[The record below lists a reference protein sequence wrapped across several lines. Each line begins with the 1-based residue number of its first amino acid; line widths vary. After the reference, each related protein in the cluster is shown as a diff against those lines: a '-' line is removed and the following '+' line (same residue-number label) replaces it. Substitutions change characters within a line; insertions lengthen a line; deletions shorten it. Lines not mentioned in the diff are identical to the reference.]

1 LTLLSGS
8 VFYIKQKGENALNK
22 NSFYIKLEAVLD
34 KIKSRN
40 NIKTNI
46 KSIEPQLPY
55 IKLQSRLDTST
66 AKKELNSKLKSAN
79 STVIVNTDTTQAKK
93 EIDKLSEQKT
103 ETSVQPV
110 IKTSSFLSSLK
121 KTQKETSSFL
131 DKFTKS
137 AIGTNLMRIS
147 VQNVINAISTA
158 IMGLKELDS
167 IKTKIQSKTGF
178 SNFKI
183 DSMMDSYHQTAKN
196 LSSTTKEIATT
207 ADKIIGMGTNISD
220 VNKLVENSQILSK
233 IGMIDSTNAANYLIS
248 SMKGYQI
255 EAENSIA
262 IIDKLVS
269 ANTKSIVSTG
279 ELAEAL
285 SICANYANNSGISLD
300 RLIGYISVAGE
311 DSQKSMSEL
320 GNSFRSM
327 FSRIN
332 NIKLNKLVDDNTGES
347 LSNVENNLK
356 KLGIQLRDTKGNY
369 KDFDS
374 ILDDIGNHW
383 KNFTAA
389 EQNAVSSTLAGANQS
404 GVFESLMNHYT
415 QAVSL
420 SETVSTSAGTA
431 LEHYGIYQ
439 DSISAKANELT
450 SSIETLASNIISE
463 NLFKGMIGA
472 TTRLV
477 DFIDKTNILKGVLA
491 GLATMGIGR
500 VFVSIGAAIVSTT
513 QTATGLITVFSLLKK
528 ASTKADFI
536 AAGKACIGLNNKQLQ
551 LVLSTKS
558 LDHAQQRYILTG
570 KGVKKSELDTTLA
583 TLGFS
588 NAQVV
593 ATKTTFSFRGALEA
607 LKTTFAMNPVGTII
621 TIISSIATLAA
632 IVFPI
637 FKQFSKTSSTVK
649 ENFQNAKSAIDD
661 INSSFEDTK
670 SKTEEIA
677 EEYAK
682 LAQGV
687 DLLNNKNK
695 TLSTE
700 EYERFLELSNQLS
713 SLYPSLTKSYDENG
727 NAILNLSG
735 NINTITESLQNLI
748 SVQRSLANQ
757 EIIKN
762 IPDLYSGYYNN
773 FADLN
778 QEINKA
784 IKSQTELRKAYD
796 FLNEN
801 SERVFYLTGTVD
813 SIYGKTYTIGD
824 YGHALDTFGIHFKEV
839 MINDY
844 KHKLLDIN
852 DEDFSKL
859 HDIYITKYNQLR
871 QDIEYMQQKTESERA
886 SFNQYLN
893 TWLQEE
899 ILYNQIEN
907 VELQQFIQET
917 LFNLD
922 LRLIPKNIDKTD
934 WNEISDYFRKNILFS
949 ISNINDEEI
958 SKALSEIFRN
968 SLSSGQLLNSIS
980 KVQRYFGN
988 NHPISISLQSKLDS
1002 ILPLINNV
1010 KEKLQFRFIDKVEE
1024 LSLEDLKIAADLEIP
1039 DNTFL
1044 SWDELLE
1051 KIYETTSSLLPLEKR
1066 LSELTAKYN
1075 NFKNSRNQNELL
1087 LNYIAIHGNTLSGNV
1102 NLATAP
1108 VAINNDGSYYTNS
1121 SLSKEGWYGDKEN
1134 GSYRIIHYTPILP
1147 DGSILDE
1154 YSLNQYILKILNS
1167 QDPLEADK
1175 TKNGGLGIVYKID
1188 TKINKEKITDE
1199 NLEQAFEKAE
1209 KWDTEMHNL
1218 QASLYKN
1225 EIKILAD
1232 IEKTK
1237 SRINK
1242 VINPN
1247 EKTKN
1252 LFGINFLA
1260 TDLSNNN
1267 IIDDFQEKISSLAD
1281 TYSKL
1286 SNGNYNSSELLK
1298 LLQQLSKTGA
1308 DFNSIESLE
1317 QLGNVIDRLK
1327 TDSINNLISQL
1338 NIESDSGLAS
1348 YLASIADEAINVKS
1362 ALEGVTNSLN
1372 DIQNSYSTVTNALK
1386 EYNENGYLTISTLNS
1401 ILTLEPKYL
1410 SCLQTENGQLTV
1422 NKTAYENLTKAQV
1435 NKAKQAVINEA
1446 VVRFNQLAY
1455 ESLSTSTEKA
1465 DISENKFIEKIKTGI
1480 KNLKNYAQNIWNTI
1494 SAKLGFSKANA
1505 ADNYTKTLTDT
1516 SSNTSEDEI
1525 KRKQEEAKKAY
1536 EQALK
1541 INEEASNEIWSDMN
1555 TKLSFIEN
1563 FEKNIGTAME
1573 PDTSSNSS
1581 SSMSSISS
1589 SSAETSTA
1597 ETFNWIE
1604 TKITRLTEA
1613 LDRLKTKANNTYAS
1627 WTARNTALTE
1637 TISKTQDAISLQQ
1650 QAYEHYMQQADSVG
1664 LSNHYKNLVQN
1675 GAMDISSLSD
1685 ETLKN
1690 QINEYQNW
1698 YEKAQSCLKTQK
1710 DLNAEINSFQS
1721 QKFDH
1726 IKSEYDAV
1734 VNRMQSAYSLLESQ
1748 ITLLSSSSDYNNL
1761 RTKQTS
1767 IISQLESERS
1777 ALQSSLNSSGILID
1791 TEEWYQLVSQLDELD
1806 QQILDAKNTL
1816 KEIDTL
1822 QFDHLKEAFDFDT
1835 SVLEHGLQMLQNQ
1848 TDLLELKGQFA
1859 KESYYTGMISY
1870 TQKQLDSLVSER
1882 SQLQTMLNHTL
1893 HTKGTAEWN
1902 DMYTSLMEIDEEIAS
1917 MTSNLTEF
1925 QNSVRDLNWE
1935 IFQYLEE
1942 SLNRITDE
1950 TDYLIELLSKKE
1962 LYNSETGA
1970 PTEYASA
1977 ALGLHAAAYD
1987 VYKQQAKDYYEEV
2000 LDLQNQLSNGAG
2012 KEVLEQYQAM
2022 QDAHRDAVLA
2032 AEEEKE
2038 AILDL
2043 IEEGYQAQLDAL
2055 QSLIDK
2061 KKEQMQAEKNLY
2073 DYQKSIKQ
2081 HTDTISSLEKQQ
2093 LAYEN
2098 DNSEEAMSKIQQIQT
2113 ELEKAKEELAETEY
2127 EQYLSDTETMLEQ
2140 LASDYETWMNERLDH
2155 SDALLNDM
2163 IGQINTQGSAI
2174 MDTLNSVSAE
2184 YGTVISDSI
2193 TSIFH
2198 SESPFTSALTNGF
2211 SNVTNGIAG
2220 TTSAINELLKK
2231 VADIT
2236 GTIAANTNAGSN
2248 ISKNP
2253 TENNGNKNNIVT
2265 PAPIVPVTKPVT
2277 QTNTNTSPSASD
2289 VPVSGRSILDKIL
2302 IDKYDGYPKSKLS
2315 INTSIVD
2322 RLKYNNKD
2330 SSWQARSIYWNRLF
2344 PEGGPYIGS
2353 ASQNTRLLNYLK
2365 GNGYIE
2371 GTSQVGRSGYY
2382 WTQENG
2388 CEIILRRRDG
2398 AILTPLSKGDAVLN
2412 KNATKNFYDM
2422 FNHPQLFK
2430 QQFDT
2435 GANAFDALPGYLGSI
2450 NDNRRQD
2457 VNVGDIHVTI
2467 DLPNVKNYSEFRNN
2481 LVKDKDFE
2489 NSMCIMINNAMLGK
2503 STIEKLKYCRG

>member
-1 LTLLSGS
+1 MTLLSGS

-207 ADKIIGMGTNISD
+207 ADKIIGMGINISD

-262 IIDKLVS
+262 IIDKLASV
-269 ANTKSIVSTG
+269 NTKSIVSTG

-347 LSNVENNLK
+347 LSNVEDNLK

-383 KNFTAA
+383 KNFTTA

-404 GVFESLMNHYT
+404 GIFESLMNHYT

-420 SETVSTSAGTA
+420 SETISTSAGTA

-463 NLFKGMIGA
+463 NLFKGIIEA

-477 DFIDKTNILKGVLA
+477 EFIDKTNILKGVLA
-491 GLATMGIGR
+491 GFVTMGIGR
-500 VFVSIGAAIVSTT
+500 VFVSIGSAILSTT
-513 QTATGLITVFSLLKK
+513 QTAAGLITAFSLLKK
-528 ASTKADFI
+528 ASTEADFE
-536 AAGKACIGLNNKQLQ
+536 AAGKACIGLNDKQLQ
-551 LVLSTKS
+551 LVLSTKG
-558 LDHAQQRYILTG
+558 LNDTQQRLILTG

-588 NAQVV
+588 NAQAV

-607 LKTTFAMNPVGTII
+607 LKTTFITNPVGTVI

-773 FADLN
+773 IADLN

-801 SERVFYLTGTVD
+801 SERVFYFTGTVD
-813 SIYGKTYTIGD
+813 SIYGKTYTIGN
-824 YGHALDTFGIHFKEV
+824 YRNALNTFGINFKEV
-839 MINDY
+839 LMDDNNHNMLEINED
-844 KHKLLDIN
+844 
-852 DEDFSKL
+852 DFSQL
-859 HDIYITKYNQLR
+859 HNIYISKYNQLA
-871 QDIEYMQQKTESERA
+871 QDIQYAKQKRESQRA
-886 SFNQYLN
+886 SFNKYLD

-899 ILYNQIEN
+899 TLYNQIDN
-907 VELQQFIQET
+907 TKLQKFIQET

-934 WNEISDYFRKNILFS
+934 WNEVSDYFRKNILFS

-1002 ILPLINNV
+1002 ILPLINNI

-1286 SNGNYNSSELLK
+1286 SNGNYSSSELLK

-1317 QLGNVIDRLK
+1317 QLGNVINRLK

-1338 NIESDSGLAS
+1338 NIEPDSGLAS

-1541 INEEASNEIWSDMN
+1541 INEETSNEIWSDMN

-1675 GAMDISSLSD
+1675 GVMDISSLSD

-1882 SQLQTMLNHTL
+1882 SQLQTMLNHT
-1893 HTKGTAEWN
+1893 
-1902 DMYTSLMEIDEEIAS
+1902 
-1917 MTSNLTEF
+1917 
-1925 QNSVRDLNWE
+1925 
-1935 IFQYLEE
+1935 
-1942 SLNRITDE
+1942 
-1950 TDYLIELLSKKE
+1950 
-1962 LYNSETGA
+1962 
-1970 PTEYASA
+1970 
-1977 ALGLHAAAYD
+1977 
-1987 VYKQQAKDYYEEV
+1987 
-2000 LDLQNQLSNGAG
+2000 
-2012 KEVLEQYQAM
+2012 
-2022 QDAHRDAVLA
+2022 
-2032 AEEEKE
+2032 
-2038 AILDL
+2038 
-2043 IEEGYQAQLDAL
+2043 
-2055 QSLIDK
+2055 
-2061 KKEQMQAEKNLY
+2061 
-2073 DYQKSIKQ
+2073 
-2081 HTDTISSLEKQQ
+2081 
-2093 LAYEN
+2093 
-2098 DNSEEAMSKIQQIQT
+2098 
-2113 ELEKAKEELAETEY
+2113 
-2127 EQYLSDTETMLEQ
+2127 
-2140 LASDYETWMNERLDH
+2140 
-2155 SDALLNDM
+2155 
-2163 IGQINTQGSAI
+2163 
-2174 MDTLNSVSAE
+2174 
-2184 YGTVISDSI
+2184 
-2193 TSIFH
+2193 
-2198 SESPFTSALTNGF
+2198 
-2211 SNVTNGIAG
+2211 
-2220 TTSAINELLKK
+2220 
-2231 VADIT
+2231 
-2236 GTIAANTNAGSN
+2236 
-2248 ISKNP
+2248 
-2253 TENNGNKNNIVT
+2253 
-2265 PAPIVPVTKPVT
+2265 
-2277 QTNTNTSPSASD
+2277 
-2289 VPVSGRSILDKIL
+2289 
-2302 IDKYDGYPKSKLS
+2302 
-2315 INTSIVD
+2315 
-2322 RLKYNNKD
+2322 
-2330 SSWQARSIYWNRLF
+2330 
-2344 PEGGPYIGS
+2344 
-2353 ASQNTRLLNYLK
+2353 
-2365 GNGYIE
+2365 
-2371 GTSQVGRSGYY
+2371 
-2382 WTQENG
+2382 
-2388 CEIILRRRDG
+2388 
-2398 AILTPLSKGDAVLN
+2398 
-2412 KNATKNFYDM
+2412 
-2422 FNHPQLFK
+2422 
-2430 QQFDT
+2430 
-2435 GANAFDALPGYLGSI
+2435 
-2450 NDNRRQD
+2450 
-2457 VNVGDIHVTI
+2457 
-2467 DLPNVKNYSEFRNN
+2467 
-2481 LVKDKDFE
+2481 
-2489 NSMCIMINNAMLGK
+2489 
-2503 STIEKLKYCRG
+2503 

>member
-1 LTLLSGS
+1 M
-8 VFYIKQKGENALNK
+8 NK
-22 NSFYIKLEAVLD
+22 NSFYVKLEAALD

-40 NIKTNI
+40 NIKNDI
-46 KSIEPQLPY
+46 KSIEPQLPK
-55 IKLQSRLDTST
+55 IKLQSRIDTST
-66 AKKELNSKLKSAN
+66 AKKELNSNLKSAN
-79 STVIVNTDTTQAKK
+79 STVTVNTDTTQAKK

-110 IKTSSFLSSLK
+110 IKTSPFLSSLK
-121 KTQKETSSFL
+121 KTQEETSNFL

-147 VQNVINAISTA
+147 VQNLTNAISNA

-167 IKTKIQSKTGF
+167 IKTNIQSKTGF
-178 SNFKI
+178 SDFKV

-196 LSSTTKEIATT
+196 LSSTTKEIANT
-207 ADKIIGMGTNISD
+207 ADEIIGMGTNISD
-220 VNKLVENSQILSK
+220 VNKLVESSQILSK
-233 IGMIDSTNAANYLIS
+233 IGIIDSANAANYLIS

-255 EAENSIA
+255 EAENSIT

-269 ANTKSIVSTG
+269 ANAKSIVSTG

-285 SICANYANNSGISLD
+285 SLCASYANNSGISLD
-300 RLIGYISVAGE
+300 RLIGYISVVGE
-311 DSQKSMSEL
+311 NSQKSISEL
-320 GNSFRSM
+320 GNSFRSI

-332 NIKLNKLVDDNTGES
+332 NIKLNKLIDDDTGES
-347 LSNVENNLK
+347 LSNIEDNLK
-356 KLGIQLRDTKGNY
+356 KLGIQLRDIKGNY
-369 KDFDS
+369 KDFDVV
-374 ILDDIGNHW
+374 LDDIGNHW
-383 KNFTAA
+383 KNFTSA
-389 EQNAVSSTLAGANQS
+389 EQNAVSTTLAGTNQS
-404 GVFESLMNHYT
+404 GIFESLMNHYT

-420 SETVSTSAGTA
+420 SETISTSAGTA

-450 SSIETLASNIISE
+450 SSIETLASNIMSE
-463 NLFKGMIGA
+463 NLFKGIIEA
-472 TTRLV
+472 TTGLV
-477 DFIDKTNILKGVLA
+477 EFIDKTNILKGVLA
-491 GLATMGIGR
+491 GFVTMGIGR
-500 VFVSIGAAIVSTT
+500 VFVSIGAAMVSTT
-513 QTATGLITVFSLLKK
+513 QTATGLITAFSLLKK
-528 ASTKADFI
+528 ATTRADFE
-536 AAGKACIGLNNKQLQ
+536 AAGKACIGLNDKQLQ
-551 LVLSTKS
+551 LVLSTKG
-558 LDHAQQRYILTG
+558 LEDEQRRYILTG
-570 KGVKKSELDTTLA
+570 KGVKESEVNTTLA

-621 TIISSIATLAA
+621 TIISSITTLAA

-637 FKQFSKTSSTVK
+637 FKQFSKTSDTLK
-649 ENFQNAKSAIDD
+649 ENFQNAKDEIDN

-695 TLSTE
+695 SLSTE
-700 EYERFLELSNQLS
+700 EYKRFLELSNQLS

-773 FADLN
+773 ISNSN
-778 QEINKA
+778 QEINTAAK
-784 IKSQTELRKAYD
+784 KQTELKKAYD
-796 FLNEN
+796 FLNKN
-801 SERVFYLTGTVD
+801 SERVFYVAGAVD
-813 SIYGKTYTIGD
+813 SIYGKTYTIGN
-824 YGHALDTFGIHFKEV
+824 YANALDTFGIKYKEV
-839 MINDY
+839 TMNDNQ
-844 KHKLLDIN
+844 HKMLDIN

-871 QDIEYMQQKTESERA
+871 QDIEYIEQKTESERA

-899 ILYNQIEN
+899 TLYNQIEN
-907 VELQQFIQET
+907 IELQQFIQET

-922 LRLIPKNIDKTD
+922 LRLIPKDIDKTD
-934 WNEISDYFRKNILFS
+934 WNEVSDYFRKNILFS
-949 ISNINDEEI
+949 ISNINDKEVSE
-958 SKALSEIFRN
+958 ALSDIFSN
-968 SLSSGQLLNSIS
+968 SLSPGQLLNSIS
-980 KVQRYFGN
+980 KVQEYFGKT
-988 NHPISISLQSKLDS
+988 HPISISLQSKTDN
-1002 ILPLINNV
+1002 INPLINNV
-1010 KEKLQFRFIDKVEE
+1010 KEKLQFRFTDKVEE
-1024 LSLEDLKIAADLEIP
+1024 LSLENLKIAADLEIP

-1051 KIYETTSSLLPLEKR
+1051 KIYETTSSLLPLEKK
-1066 LSELTAKYN
+1066 LSELTVKYN

-1108 VAINNDGSYYTNS
+1108 AAINNDGTYYTNS
-1121 SLSKEGWYGDKEN
+1121 SLSKEGWYGDKET

-1154 YSLNQYILKILNS
+1154 YSLNQYISKILNS
-1167 QDPLEADK
+1167 QDPLESDK
-1175 TKNGGLGIVYKID
+1175 IENGGLGIVYKID

-1209 KWDTEMHNL
+1209 KWDAEMHNL

-1242 VINPN
+1242 IINPD
-1247 EKTKN
+1247 EKTEN
-1252 LFGINFLA
+1252 LFGINFSA

-1286 SNGNYNSSELLK
+1286 SNGNYSSSELLE
-1298 LLQQLSKTGA
+1298 LLQQLSKNGA
-1308 DFNSIESLE
+1308 DFSSIESFE
-1317 QLGNVIDRLK
+1317 QLGNVINDLK
-1327 TDSINNLISQL
+1327 TDSIDNLISQL
-1338 NIESDSGLAS
+1338 NIEPDSGLAS

-1386 EYNENGYLTISTLNS
+1386 EYNENGYLTINTLNS

-1465 DISENKFIEKIKTGI
+1465 DVSENKFIEKIKTGI
-1480 KNLKNYAQNIWNTI
+1480 KNLKSYAQNIWNTI

-1505 ADNYTKTLTDT
+1505 ADNYAKTLTDT
-1516 SSNTSEDEI
+1516 SGNISESEI
-1525 KRKQEEAKKAY
+1525 KLKQEEAKKAY

-1563 FEKNIGTAME
+1563 FEKNIGTAIE
-1573 PDTSSNSS
+1573 SNTSSNSS
-1581 SSMSSISS
+1581 SSISS
-1589 SSAETSTA
+1589 VSSPSSEKSTA

-1604 TKITRLTEA
+1604 TKITCLTEA
-1613 LDRLKTKANNTYAS
+1613 IDKLKTKADNTYTS
-1627 WTARNTALTE
+1627 WTARNTALSE
-1637 TISKTQDAISLQQ
+1637 TISKTQDAIALQQ
-1650 QAYEHYMQQADSVG
+1650 QAYERYMQQADSVG

-1690 QINEYQNW
+1690 QINEYQSW
-1698 YEKAQSCLKTQK
+1698 YEKAQQCLKTQEN
-1710 DLNAEINSFQS
+1710 LNAEINSFQN

-1734 VNRMQSAYSLLESQ
+1734 INRMQSAYSFLESQ
-1748 ITLLSSSSDYNNL
+1748 ITLLSSSSDYNSL

-1767 IISQLESERS
+1767 IISQLESERN
-1777 ALQSSLNSSGILID
+1777 ALQNTLNSSGILIY
-1791 TEEWYQLVSQLDELD
+1791 TEEWYQLISQLDELD

-1848 TDLLELKGQFA
+1848 TDLLELRGQFA

-1870 TQKQLDSLVSER
+1870 TQKQLDALVSER
-1882 SQLQTMLNHTL
+1882 SQLQTMLEHTL
-1893 HTKGTAEWN
+1893 YTQGTAEWN

-1917 MTSNLTEF
+1917 MTNNLTEF
-1925 QNSVRDLNWE
+1925 QNSIRDLNWE
-1935 IFQYLEE
+1935 IFEYLEE

-1987 VYKQQAKDYYEEV
+1987 IYKQQAKDYFEEV
-2000 LDLQNQLSNGAG
+2000 LDLQSQLSNGAG
-2012 KEVLEQYQAM
+2012 KDVLEQYHAM

-2098 DNSEEAMSKIQQIQT
+2098 DNSEEAMSKIQQIRT

-2140 LASDYETWMNERLDH
+2140 LASDYEAWMNERLDH
-2155 SDALLNDM
+2155 SDALLNDI

-2174 MDTLNSVSAE
+2174 MDTLNSVGAE
-2184 YGTVISDSI
+2184 YGTTISDSI

-2211 SNVTNGIAG
+2211 SNVTTGISGIAG

-2248 ISKNP
+2248 TSKKP
-2253 TENNGNKNNIVT
+2253 SENNNNNNNVVT
-2265 PAPIVPVTKPVT
+2265 PAPAPSAPVTKPVVQT
-2277 QTNTNTSPSASD
+2277 STNTNTSTSAA
-2289 VPVSGRSILDKIL
+2289 PVSGRSLLDKLL

-2330 SSWQARSIYWNRLF
+2330 SSWQARSIYWSRLF

-2365 GNGYIE
+2365 GNGYAD

-2412 KNATKNFYDM
+2412 KNATQNFYDM

-2430 QQFDT
+2430 QRLDT
-2435 GANAFDALPGYLGSI
+2435 GANAFDTLPNYLGSI

-2467 DLPNVKNYSEFRNN
+2467 DLPNVKNYLEFRNN
-2481 LVKDKDFE
+2481 LVRDKDFE
-2489 NSMCIMINNAMLGK
+2489 NSMCVMINNAMLGK